1 MGENCR
7 IISVRLL
14 IIVDHEQPKLEPEM
28 VKKYTKYHYDFD
40 TLPWL
45 TSPRRQLDLQGVALG
60 LINLPS
66 NEGYT
71 FTHTHRKQEEVY
83 IVIKGSGRILLDEEL
98 LDLVEGDMVR
108 VSPETKRALKANS
121 EGMFIIC
128 SGGIPQGYPDNP
140 NARYLI
146 DDGVP
151 DYNDIPPWYRG
162 DPKVAE
168 KNSQLQQRQMK
179 ARARK
184 TSTGN
189 ITD

>member
-1 MGENCR
+1 
-7 IISVRLL
+7 
-14 IIVDHEQPKLEPEM
+14 M

-98 LDLVEGDMVR
+98 LDLVEGDIVR

-128 SGGIPQGYPDNP
+128 SGGVPQGYPDNP
-140 NARYLI
+140 QARYLI

-162 DPKVAE
+162 NPEVAE

-179 ARARK
+179 AQARK
-184 TSTGN
+184 TSP
-189 ITD
+189 